1 MPTIGD
7 AFSYILQIADGMNYL
22 MEQRIVHRDLAARN
36 CMLSSDYQV
45 VKITDF
51 GLSRVLTKSKLMG
64 DEHEDNYVYI
74 YVSEN
79 QQQQLPYRWTA
90 IECFCADPLVREGTG
105 KGIQVARRKI
115 IWPITFFPVFRKN
128 RCLGLWRVVVGNF
141 CPEPSAIW
149 GNEESGSEKV
159 FGEWRKTPK
168 IDALS
173 G

>member
-7 AFSYILQIADGMNYL
+7 AFSYILHMADGMNYL

-90 IECFCADPLVREGTG
+90 IECFCADPLVREKGTG
-105 KGIQVARRKI
+105 NPNGTEKNNLANYFFSSFPRK
-115 IWPITFFPVFRKN
+115 PM
-128 RCLGLWRVVVGNF
+128 
-141 CPEPSAIW
+141 
-149 GNEESGSEKV
+149 
-159 FGEWRKTPK
+159 FGPLACCCGKFLPGTK
-168 IDALS
+168 CHM
-173 G
+173 GK